1 MKDCIDP
8 QQQSMMHLGE
18 DLPAV
23 EGVQLLERSLHQTPV
38 PAVCCSTSQCTI
50 LSVETPC
57 VITGCVIKECVHS
70 LQAEGIARCQL
81 AARTLT

>member
-23 EGVQLLERSLHQTPV
+23 EGVQLLERSLHQAPV
-38 PAVCCSTSQCTI
+38 PAVC
-50 LSVETPC
+50 
-57 VITGCVIKECVHS
+57 
-70 LQAEGIARCQL
+70 
-81 AARTLT
+81 